1 MTRYIHEG
9 RASKDE
15 QAYIKEQI
23 KNGEYAGTCR
33 QLEEG
38 VGTGHFTQALADVAH
53 NAAMKGYGLTAPD
66 WRKIVSIRNVSDFKV
81 QYATILDSLGKLD
94 QLDEHEPYKEAIPV
108 DNQENYTPTRWGKKL
123 GLTME
128 ARFNDATGLLTRA
141 FTKWGAAWNNT
152 LNYYTFYTLMD
163 ANPTMGQDSVALF
176 HASSH
181 SNLGTAMP
189 MNFDNLSTAIEA
201 MMAQTDNASE
211 AIAPIMP
218 RYVVVTADLYA
229 QTWNPW
235 SGKLEIIVSPHITSG
250 YWYLVANPAI
260 NDTIELG
267 FLNGKTEPEIQIA
280 GPDHQ
285 AEFDN
290 DTRYSRIKGVF
301 AGTALDWRCFCNNG
315 ATLPPYGGKCAP
327 PLGAGPHGLAPL
339 FIKVKTWAQIP

>member
-229 QTWNPW
+229 QTYRLVNSDTLMLQQWDTNYTSAAIIEQGTRNPW

-301 AGTALDWRCFCNNG
+301 AGTALDWRCFYQA
-315 ATLPPYGGKCAP
+315 AT
-327 PLGAGPHGLAPL
+327 
-339 FIKVKTWAQIP
+339 T